1 MKRPLFT
8 AVCILIGCINLP
20 LGAATPLKLW
30 YKQPAKE
37 WTEALPVGNGRMG
50 AMVFGKTDTERIQL
64 NEESLWAGS
73 QMNNNNPKASKNLK
87 QVQQLILDNKI
98 DEAGKLAQKTMLG
111 TPPKIRSYQ
120 TLGDVYLD
128 FGSREIQ
135 NYQRELDLETGICK
149 TSYASNGV
157 NYTEQVIASA
167 PDNVIVV
174 HLSASSAEKLNLK
187 IRLEREQDAVVKAES
202 NKLSMTGQIIDAPD
216 SLADPAGAHMRFE
229 TQLETLLK
237 DGKITAEGNSL
248 KVTNATEI
256 TLFITAATDYNLNM
270 LNFDRS
276 IYPATVC
283 SSILKKASKN
293 SYQSLLKKHLQEY
306 QPIFNRV
313 SLDLGE
319 NNQTKLPTDQRLQNV
334 KAGINDPHLVSLYF
348 QYGRYLLMC
357 SSRYPGVLPANL
369 QGIWCKDFN
378 APWNSDF
385 HTNINLQM
393 NYWPAEVCNLSET
406 VTPLVNLFM
415 QLQKPGAQTARET
428 YNSRG
433 WTLNHLTDVF
443 GQTGVMDGLWG
454 VYPMG
459 GPWMTFPIYE
469 HYAFTGD
476 RNYLKNEAYP
486 LIKGSARFVLDFLIR
501 DSKGQLVTAPSN
513 SPENR
518 YILPGTTQKFT
529 LTYASTMDIEII
541 RELFQNCIQSAKV
554 LNTDQAFCD
563 SLKKAM
569 NELPPL
575 KISQRTGGGIQEWI
589 EDYEETDPGHRHISH
604 LLGLH
609 PGSQITESTPE
620 LFNAAKQTIANR
632 LKNGGGHT
640 GWSRAWII
648 NFYARLKDGESA
660 YQHINLLFSKSTLP
674 NLFDNHPP
682 FQIDGN
688 FGGAAGIAEMLL
700 QSHNQCVDL
709 LPALPQA
716 WKDGSVNGL
725 KARGGFEVSIEWKN
739 GKLYAARIRSLLGNP
754 LKIRGN
760 GKSVEFK
767 TKAGEVIALNEKLE
781 RK

>member
-334 KAGINDPHLVSLYF
+334 KAGINDPQLVSLYF

>member
-37 WTEALPVGNGRMG
+37 WTEALPVGNGRIG

-128 FGSREIQ
+128 FGSREIL

-149 TSYASNGV
+149 TSYTSNGV

-174 HLSASSAEKLNLK
+174 HLSASSVGKLNLK
-187 IRLEREQDAVVKAES
+187 IRLEREQDAVVKAEG
-202 NKLSMTGQIIDAPD
+202 NKLLMTGQIIDAPD
-216 SLADPAGAHMRFE
+216 SLAGPAGAHMRFE

-237 DGKITAEGNSL
+237 DGKITTEGNSL

-256 TLFITAATDYNLNM
+256 TLLITAATDYNLGM

-276 IYPATVC
+276 IDPATVC
-283 SSILKKASKN
+283 SSILKKVSKN
-293 SYQSLLKKHLQEY
+293 SYQLLLKKHLQEY

-319 NNQTKLPTDQRLQNV
+319 NNQTKLPTDQRLLDV
-334 KAGINDPHLVSLYF
+334 KSGINDPQLVSLYF
-348 QYGRYLLMC
+348 QYGRYLLLC
-357 SSRYPGVLPANL
+357 SSRYPSVLPANL

-443 GQTGVMDGLWG
+443 GRTGVMDGLWG

-476 RNYLKNEAYP
+476 KNYLKNEAYP

-541 RELFQNCIQSAKV
+541 RELFQNCILSAKV

-569 NELPPL
+569 DELPPL

-660 YQHINLLFSKSTLP
+660 CQHINLLFSKSTLP

-688 FGGAAGIAEMLL
+688 FGGTAGIAEMLL

-754 LKIRGN
+754 LRIRGN